1 MLMIKSKT
9 GNSIAD
15 VLELTKCCAQP
26 WASFQKR
33 KIAGCACAG
42 NAGNVF
48 PRDRLHRK
56 PLVSDPDMDQ
66 GTCVTHVPWCL
77 SGSLTRGRGE
87 NVPDIP
93 SACASATLRIWQE
106 THWGVLRWELIVNYL
121 SFFQNQPNNLSVI
134 YVCILDRCLLS
145 LAAEIFDIWM
155 NFKGTNLTKLSK
167 KCH

>member
-1 MLMIKSKT
+1 MLTIKSKT

-15 VLELTKCCAQP
+15 VLEVTKCCAQP

-33 KIAGCACAG
+33 KIAGCTCAG

-48 PRDRLHRK
+48 PRDWLHRK
-56 PLVSDPDMDQ
+56 PLVSDPDMHHR
-66 GTCVTHVPWCL
+66 TCVMHMPWCL
-77 SGSLTRGRGE
+77 SGSLTRGHGE

-121 SFFQNQPNNLSVI
+121 SFFQNQQNNLSVI
-134 YVCILDRCLLS
+134 YMCILDRCLLS
-145 LAAEIFDIWM
+145 LAAEIFD
-155 NFKGTNLTKLSK
+155 TNLTKLSK
-167 KCH
+167 NVIKQKNW